1 MWILFIK
8 YFFMSEIKI
17 DLKKLIKGNIIDEKI
32 AKNIEIWYQK
42 ELKENRGGRFMMIF
56 MTIGAIAIGLGLIL
70 LIASNWS
77 NFTSFVKTVFI
88 ITITLLFY
96 GVWYYFAYKKEW
108 FKKIGHSLI
117 FLWSISYGV
126 AIFLLGQIYN
136 VGGNYSSALLLWM
149 IWIIPLAFYTRY
161 ISIFSLSLVLLYA
174 FIFSYVW
181 ENYTFSGFVITL
193 LFIVISFFNLVLVR
207 YYEQFD
213 YKQFWLVSSTFWIIW
228 LLWWIFAF
236 TFKDFWIYGLQ
247 WDININ
253 ILVILLLFLVLWILW
268 VSISSI
274 QKKKI
279 ELDLDFPFFIW
290 SIIILA
296 LIFYTYYHT
305 TIQYNTLA
313 FEQNQIFLNFWGYF
327 YVVGMNLVYLAIVWV
342 FVFLWIKKEKAGYI
356 NLSMIFFAIYLIGRY
371 FAFLENSKMEWAIV
385 FITWGVVCLG
395 VGWLSE
401 SIRRRVL
408 KNINQ

>member
-1 MWILFIK
+1 
-8 YFFMSEIKI
+8 
-17 DLKKLIKGNIIDEKI
+17 
-32 AKNIEIWYQK
+32 
-42 ELKENRGGRFMMIF
+42 
-56 MTIGAIAIGLGLIL
+56 
-70 LIASNWS
+70 
-77 NFTSFVKTVFI
+77 
-88 ITITLLFY
+88 
-96 GVWYYFAYKKEW
+96 
-108 FKKIGHSLI
+108 
-117 FLWSISYGV
+117 
-126 AIFLLGQIYN
+126 
-136 VGGNYSSALLLWM
+136 LLWM